1 MTLSQSDVIICL
13 TNKDW
18 YIMEILAAILAG
30 TIYGLIIGIIP
41 SAGATTGLVLMFGFI
56 SWFTAFDPY
65 LGVIFVMAVVAAST
79 TGDSF
84 SGVLLGIPGANSAA
98 ATMVDGFP
106 LALQGKATYALTAAI
121 TTSTV
126 NGLLW
131 GTLTFALLP
140 WYGSLIMIFGIP
152 ELWAFVMLAL
162 ATVGFVSSKFWV
174 RSLCAIG
181 IGCFIGLIGMDPHT
195 ASDRYTFG
203 WDYLADSVQ
212 IMPFVAG
219 LFAVPEILKGLFG
232 KAQVAKMQ
240 TTQRGQTWEGVKAVW
255 DNKWDGLRG
264 GFIGAFIGF
273 LPGLGGAM
281 SDWMAYGAT
290 TAANPNEKIPFG
302 QGNIKGVIGPEGS
315 NNAQKATSMI
325 PTVLFGI
332 PGASFAAI
340 VMALFMYLD
349 FELGTVDLMQDTQF
363 FNSMFI
369 GFMGATLLVCVIC
382 LVFTRW
388 IAMITYVP
396 YWIYGPV
403 LLVFVTWACVQPYYR
418 WEDYAIFILC
428 SVLGITAKYTKFS
441 RPAMLIGFILADRIE
456 SLSLQMTSL
465 YTIDTLLQRP
475 IFLGLCAAVIGMFIY
490 GVFINKTRLDY
501 S

>member
-1 MTLSQSDVIICL
+1 
-13 TNKDW
+13 
-18 YIMEILAAILAG
+18 MEIFLAILAG
-30 TIYGLIIGIIP
+30 TLYGLIIGIVP
-41 SAGATTGLVLMFGFI
+41 SAGATTGLVALFGFI
-56 SWFTAFDPY
+56 GWFTAFDPY
-65 LGVIFVMAVVAAST
+65 LGVIFVMAVVASST

-106 LALQGKATYALTAAI
+106 LALQGRATEALTAAI
-121 TTSTV
+121 VCSTF

-140 WYGSLIMIFGIP
+140 WYSNLIMIFGIP

-174 RSLCAIG
+174 RSIIAIV
-181 IGCFIGLIGMDPHT
+181 IGCFIGLIGMDPYT
-195 ASDRYTFG
+195 AADRYTFG

-219 LFAVPEILKGLFG
+219 LFAVPEIVKGLMG
-232 KAQVAKMQ
+232 SKTVATVKVSQ
-240 TTQRGQTWEGVKAVW
+240 KGQTWQGVKAVW
-255 DNKWDGLRG
+255 EHKWDGLRG

-302 QGNIKGVIGPEGS
+302 KGNIKGVIGPEGS

-349 FELGTVDLMQDTQF
+349 FELGTPDLVYDDRF
-363 FNSMFI
+363 FDSLFI
-369 GFMGATLLVCVIC
+369 GFMGATIAVCVIC

-388 IAMITYVP
+388 IAMITYIP
-396 YWIYGPV
+396 YWVFGPL
-403 LLVFVTWACVQPYYR
+403 LLVFVTWACVQYTGG

-428 SVLGITAKYTKFS
+428 SILGLSAKYFKFS

-456 SLSLQMTSL
+456 SLSLQMFIL
-465 YTIDTLLQRP
+465 YDIPKLLDRP
-475 IFLGLCAAVIGMFIY
+475 IYLCLSVAVIGMFIY
-490 GVFINKTRLDY
+490 GVFFNKTRLNY

>member
-1 MTLSQSDVIICL
+1 M
-13 TNKDW
+13 
-18 YIMEILAAILAG
+18 LAALMAG
-30 TIYGLIIGIIP
+30 TLYGLLIGIIP
-41 SAGATTGLVLMFGFI
+41 SAGATTGLVAMFGFI
-56 SWFTAFDPY
+56 GWFASFDPY

-121 TTSTV
+121 MTSTV

-140 WYGSLIMIFGIP
+140 WYAQLIMVFGVP

-162 ATVGFVSSKFWV
+162 ATVGFVSSKYWV
-174 RSLCAIG
+174 RSLIAIC
-181 IGCFIGLIGMDPHT
+181 IGTFIGLIGMDPET
-195 ASDRYTFG
+195 AADRWTFG

-219 LFAVPEILKGLFG
+219 LFAVPEIVDGLVSRKQTATVG
-232 KAQVAKMQ
+232 RESQGSQVWD
-240 TTQRGQTWEGVKAVW
+240 GIVAVW
-255 DNKWDGLRG
+255 KNKWDGLRG
-264 GFIGAFIGF
+264 GLIGAFIGF

-290 TAANPNEKIPFG
+290 TASNPNEKIPFG
-302 QGNIKGVIGPEGS
+302 KGNIKGVIGPEGS

-349 FELGTVDLMQDTQF
+349 FELGSPDLVYDSKF
-363 FNSMFI
+363 FDSMFW
-369 GFMGATLLVCVIC
+369 GFMGATVLVCILC
-382 LVFTRW
+382 LIFTRY
-388 IAMITYVP
+388 IALITYLP
-396 YWIYGPV
+396 YWVYGPV
-403 LLVFVTWACVQPYYR
+403 LLAFVTWACVQYTGG
-418 WEDYAIFILC
+418 WEDYAIFALF
-428 SVLGITAKYTKFS
+428 SLVGIACKYLKFS

-456 SLSLQMTSL
+456 SLSLQMFNL
-465 YTIDTLLQRP
+465 YTVEKLLDRP
-475 IFLGLCAAVIGMFIY
+475 IFLVLVACVIGMFYY
-490 GVFINKTRLDY
+490 GVFVNKQRLDY

>member
-1 MTLSQSDVIICL
+1 MF
-13 TNKDW
+13 
-18 YIMEILAAILAG
+18 EIFAAIMAG
-30 TIYGLIIGIIP
+30 TLYGLVIGIIP
-41 SAGATTGLVLMFGFI
+41 SAGATTGLVAMFGFI
-56 SWFTAFDPY
+56 GWFTAFDPY

-121 TTSTV
+121 TTSTF

-140 WYGSLIMIFGIP
+140 WYANLIMIFGIP

-174 RSLCAIG
+174 RSLVAIV
-181 IGCFIGLIGMDPHT
+181 IGCFIGLIGMDPET

-219 LFAVPEILKGLFG
+219 LFAVPEIIKGLVSAG
-232 KAQVAKMQ
+232 TTAKIETSQ
-240 TTQRGQTWEGVKAVW
+240 KGQTWQGVKAVW
-255 DNKWDGLRG
+255 ENKWDGLRG

-302 QGNIKGVIGPEGS
+302 KGNIKGVIGPEGS

-349 FELGTVDLMQDTQF
+349 FELGTPDLVYDTKF
-363 FNSMFI
+363 FDSLFI
-369 GFMGATLLVCVIC
+369 GFMGATIAVCVIC

-388 IAMITYVP
+388 IALITYVP
-396 YWIYGPV
+396 YWIFGPL
-403 LLVFVTWACVQPYYR
+403 LLVFVTWACVQYTGG
-418 WEDYAIFILC
+418 WEDYAIFALC
-428 SVLGITAKYTKFS
+428 SILGLTAKYLNFS
-441 RPAMLIGFILADRIE
+441 RPAMLMGFILADRIE
-456 SLSLQMTSL
+456 SLSLQMFIL
-465 YTIDTLLQRP
+465 YDIPKLLDRP
-475 IFLGLCAAVIGMFIY
+475 IFLGLCVAVVAMFIY
-490 GVFINKTRLDY
+490 GVFFNKTRLDY